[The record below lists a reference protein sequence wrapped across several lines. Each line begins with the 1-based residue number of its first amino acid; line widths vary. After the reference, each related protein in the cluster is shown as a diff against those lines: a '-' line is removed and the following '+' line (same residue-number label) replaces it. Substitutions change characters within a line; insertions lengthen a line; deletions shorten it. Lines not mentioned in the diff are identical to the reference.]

1 MNNQNI
7 KTCLHNIAN
16 ELHALITLLGEPN
29 EPVPAQASPAERKIM
44 QINFKV
50 RSGESVGHVISA
62 ATAIQGVKRVRQ
74 PFPADSDPELARC
87 CVADV
92 EDRHT
97 YSVIQGLLDLGTVES
112 IEINAPRTTQVSPAA
127 PSSATAAITPTQEPI
142 QTSELVEKLRRDYQ
156 YTHNWAET
164 AHKFGLKKAEAVR
177 LAHTAPPTTV
187 LYPGMAPDRIY
198 NVLKVSRKPMTIR
211 QLIAALEAN
220 GGAPKPGTLSA
231 AVNSL
236 RYQGR
241 LKSVKLPRRKGTWG
255 RPPVGYAAV

>member
-1 MNNQNI
+1 MNNREI
-7 KTCLHNIAN
+7 KNCLLNIAN
-16 ELHALITLLGEPN
+16 ELHTLTTLLSEPN
-29 EPVPAQASPAERKIM
+29 EPVPAQASP
-44 QINFKV
+44 
-50 RSGESVGHVISA
+50 
-62 ATAIQGVKRVRQ
+62 
-74 PFPADSDPELARC
+74 
-87 CVADV
+87 VA
-92 EDRHT
+92 
-97 YSVIQGLLDLGTVES
+97 
-112 IEINAPRTTQVSPAA
+112 P
-127 PSSATAAITPTQEPI
+127 TPTVVVKPAPEPI

-177 LAHTAPPTTV
+177 IARTAAPTGV

-198 NVLKVSRKPMTIR
+198 NTLKASRKPMTLR

-241 LKSVKLPRRKGTWG
+241 LKNVKLPHRKNTRG
-255 RPPVGYAAV
+255 RPALGYTAV

>member
-7 KTCLHNIAN
+7 RNCLRNIAN
-16 ELHALITLLGEPN
+16 ELHTLTTLLGEPN
-29 EPVPAQASPAERKIM
+29 EPVPAQASPALPTT
-44 QINFKV
+44 
-50 RSGESVGHVISA
+50 SA
-62 ATAIQGVKRVRQ
+62 VPAVVVK
-74 PFPADSDPELARC
+74 PAPEP
-87 CVADV
+87 V
-92 EDRHT
+92 
-97 YSVIQGLLDLGTVES
+97 
-112 IEINAPRTTQVSPAA
+112 
-127 PSSATAAITPTQEPI
+127 

-177 LAHTAPPTTV
+177 LAHTAPPTSV

-198 NVLKVSRKPMTIR
+198 NTLRSSKKPMTLK
-211 QLIAALEAN
+211 QLISALEAN

-241 LKSVKLPRRKGTWG
+241 LKSVKLPRRKGARG
-255 RPPVGYAAV
+255 RPALGYTAV